1 MRHERH
7 ERRASGFW
15 RRCQPTVLNLTKGHR
30 SLHAV
35 RGHNARTSREALA
48 RRPEGREE
56 QMWPRRPQPRR
67 QTDLPRPARGR
78 FPAGSPVGIFRGRRC
93 QVTPTV
99 PSPPSKSSRRVPTA
113 QQLEIAL
120 KEDKK
125 SDRERSPRSQVRPSV
140 EVATPGPPPAEA
152 PAGPGRSSVPRCPAA
167 SADPRPRAS
176 EAG

>member
-1 MRHERH
+1 MRSEGTMRVPAGRPWHAG
-7 ERRASGFW
+7 RRAGRS
-15 RRCQPTVLNLTKGHR
+15 RCGHG
-30 SLHAV
+30 
-35 RGHNARTSREALA
+35 GHSPAD
-48 RRPEGREE
+48 
-56 QMWPRRPQPRR
+56 R